1 MVSNNKTNYAERS
14 RIWILGTRYHIKVH
28 CLGLKLF
35 LEGGVMEAK
44 KEASELHEE
53 GEVEVNESEKL
64 PDSKDN
70 KQWELVEKMTQQ
82 VGMVEA
88 FENEK

>member
-1 MVSNNKTNYAERS
+1 
-14 RIWILGTRYHIKVH
+14 
-28 CLGLKLF
+28 
-35 LEGGVMEAK
+35 MEAK